1 MKVLRID
8 PVKRKLMNTTLT
20 TYHSDHGAYTVKG
33 KAVNQGHQR
42 TAGVSQ
48 ESEVPIVSIDYAFV
62 NEDGEY
68 RKKRKERENRGE
80 ETGERERE
88 RAETCR

>member
-1 MKVLRID
+1 MVESVENRPCQEEVDEHNVNHI
-8 PVKRKLMNTTLT
+8 PFRSWCVHCVKW
-20 TYHSDHGAYTVKG
+20 

-62 NEDGEY
+62 NEDGED
-68 RKKRKERENRGE
+68 RKKRKERETIGE
-80 ETGERERE
+80 EIR
-88 RAETCR
+88 